1 MYGMGADIY
10 YYDDMGIRRDLPFDF
25 TEFGAAVIDDLWGN
39 VDAGICIDDAVER
52 LMDEIDYWRSKLAL
66 VDNGFKKVA
75 ADAMEHPLEDDYEYE
90 LSLLVRNRQAA
101 QDAVEAL
108 EEDLSMLLGRSVLD
122 E

>member
-10 YYDDMGIRRDLPFDF
+10 YYDDMGVRRDLPFDF

-52 LMDEIDYWRSKLAL
+52 FMDEIDYWRGKLAL
-66 VDNGFKKVA
+66 VDNGFKKVTEM
-75 ADAMEHPLEDDYEYE
+75 AMEHPLEDDYDYE

-101 QDAVEAL
+101 QDAVDAL